1 MTLGVS
7 WVTHE
12 CLWVAEGASVGR
24 LAALLC
30 TWMIFD
36 GDTRSSGVYVGMY
49 VILPVSECKNNA
61 KIRKKGVGTG

>member
-1 MTLGVS
+1 MD
-7 WVTHE
+7 
-12 CLWVAEGASVGR
+12 EGACVGR

-36 GDTRSSGVYVGMY
+36 ESARSSGVYVGMY
-49 VILPVSECKNNA
+49 VSECKNNA